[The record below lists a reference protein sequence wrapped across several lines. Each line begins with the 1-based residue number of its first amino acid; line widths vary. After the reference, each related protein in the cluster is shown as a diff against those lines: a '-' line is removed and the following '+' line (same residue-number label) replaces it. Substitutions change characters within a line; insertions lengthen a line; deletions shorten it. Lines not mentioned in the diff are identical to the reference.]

1 MCGIVGY
8 SGKNENDLLKKM
20 GKMILHRGPDGEGI
34 FQNEFV
40 SLLNRRLA
48 IVDLAGGQ
56 QPFFDESRNVA
67 VVYNG
72 EIYNYQKIKDSLK
85 IKGCSFKTNCDSE
98 IIPHAW
104 EKWGEKCFDKFDGMF
119 AIAIYDKKTSKLI
132 LAIDQFGIKPIYYA
146 IDKDGD
152 IVFGSE
158 IKPILLSKKINK
170 EVNENMV
177 YRYLVK
183 ALKDGNKETFFDGIY
198 KLMPGEMLIF
208 DINTKKLEL
217 KKYSNLYNDLKKSK
231 INQTKPKAIFD
242 ILEKSIKDRLMSDVD
257 LGVSVSGGIDS
268 TIIARLTSKFIKKNQ
283 KLLGFSLV
291 FPGEKNDEEQY
302 IDEVIKSEPKL
313 LIEKIKP
320 NSRDFSTDAIEFITT
335 LEEPTI
341 DNSSYSHYQLFQAV
355 SKKVKVLLDGQ
366 GADEIFAGYEGYLFI
381 YLKQLVKEKNIL
393 KIIQLFF
400 QFFPI
405 WIKLLFEKTNHLKS
419 KQQNIFEDH
428 FLEKHINDK
437 NPTLAS
443 DSLKDRLVDDIF
455 LFSLQASL
463 RNLDKNSMHF
473 SVKARPPFI
482 NKFMIEKAFNLKS
495 EDLINNGHFKAVL
508 KNYYKNLLTNNIFN
522 RRKIGFSI
530 PFEAWLW
537 EKRDWIRSLL
547 IDQKEKLASY
557 IDINSLEKLIIDD
570 KYYQNID
577 RFLLW
582 RLFNLALWL
591 KVFID

>member
-8 SGKNENDLLKKM
+8 SGNKDKVLLKNM
-20 GKMILHRGPDGEGI
+20 GNMILHRGPDGEGI
-34 FQNEFV
+34 FQNELV

-48 IVDLAGGQ
+48 IVDLEGGQ
-56 QPFFDESRNVA
+56 QPFFDESRNIV

-72 EIYNYQKIKDSLK
+72 EIYNYQEIKASLK

-104 EKWGEKCFDKFDGMF
+104 EKWGENCFDKFDGMF
-119 AIAIYDKKTSKLI
+119 AIAIFDKINSKLI

-146 IDKDGD
+146 VDKDGEL
-152 IVFGSE
+152 IFGSE
-158 IKPILLSKKINK
+158 IKPILLSKRIKIH
-170 EVNENMV
+170 VNENMV

-183 ALKDGNKETFFDGIY
+183 ALKDGNKETFFEGIY

-268 TIIARLTSKFIKKNQ
+268 TIIARLTAKFVEKKQ

-291 FPGEKNDEEQY
+291 FPGEKNDEEKY
-302 IDEVIKSEPKL
+302 IDEVIKSESKL
-313 LIEKIKP
+313 EIEKISPK
-320 NSRDFSTDAIEFITT
+320 SRDFSADAVEFITT

-341 DNSSYSHYQLFQAV
+341 DNSSYSHFQLFQVV

-381 YLKQLVKEKNIL
+381 YLKQLIREKNIL
-393 KIIQLFF
+393 KIIQIFY

-405 WIKLLFEKTNHLKS
+405 WINLFFEKINHLKT
-419 KQQNIFEDH
+419 KQIDIFDDH
-428 FLEKHINDK
+428 FLKQHEFDK

-443 DSLKDRLVDDIF
+443 DNLKSRLIDDVF

-473 SVKARPPFI
+473 SVEARPPFI
-482 NKFMIEKAFNLKS
+482 NKLMIEKAFKLNS
-495 EDLINNGHFKAVL
+495 EDLINNGHFKVAL
-508 KNYYKNLLTNNIFN
+508 KNYYKSLLTKNIFN